1 MSFVTSLFHQGSAQR
16 EPLFEISNDE
26 IRCEIL
32 KIQDA
37 TKKDN
42 STDKRAVYI
51 RLLHDYAQRLIEKTR
66 TYPFNSD
73 ASDFRADLEQ
83 YQIHLFDFEICKND
97 TRTIPSFPRFYSNRR
112 SGFKS

>member
-1 MSFVTSLFHQGSAQR
+1 MSFVTSLFRQGPAQR

-42 STDKRAVYI
+42 STDKRHMYI
-51 RLLHDYAQRLIEKTR
+51 RSLHDYAQRLIEKTR
-66 TYPFNSD
+66 AYPNSKD
-73 ASDFRADLEQ
+73 ASEFRADLEQ
-83 YQIHLFDFEICKND
+83 YQIHLFDYHVCESPSRAF
-97 TRTIPSFPRFYSNRR
+97 PSFPRFYSRR
-112 SGFKS
+112 SGFSS